1 MKLECSTH
9 ICKYARR
16 QANTH
21 HEGKYVTE
29 SIPPQSC
36 AVPTVLGRLNA
47 AALLTILQKVKS
59 HNLLLNWSHW
69 TQYLTNISSEYHMQ
83 ASTTP
88 VSPWTRGGL
97 ELVQML
103 KLALPTMLT
112 QLLRFINPS
121 ISIMICGHLSR
132 EELDASSLATTLIN
146 VFGLCVDTGFS
157 TAFDTLFAQ
166 VYGSKRRR
174 MLGIFLQRALCVVVV
189 MYTLLAFLHLNIES
203 ILLPLKQDPLI
214 SSLTAEYI
222 KCFLPGLAC
231 DFFFLT
237 INRFLQ
243 AQNIVLPMVY
253 ASVLGT
259 VFNVIAQYTIVVRM
273 GMGLRASAL
282 CLSGAFAI
290 MLLCE
295 VSYVLISRVYMETW
309 TGFDF
314 HAALTNWGLIFRLGI
329 PGLLMISL
337 EEWCFETMTFIA
349 GTMGEIT
356 LGAHAVAFQIQC
368 TIYMIPLG
376 IFTAVNV
383 RVGQKLGAFDPD
395 GARFTYATALKV
407 VPVVALCT
415 GLPIIFL
422 RNKLPYIFTEDIDVC
437 SLASHL
443 LPMLLVCQLCEGF
456 AGVSEAVLLA
466 CGRQSLGA
474 IIIFVGYYC
483 IGMPISLLL
492 AYKSD
497 YGILV
502 AYTIVACRTDWVA
515 ESKQAC
521 RNVSSQQSGVSELLT
536 DDCRR
541 DDGVNP
547 PVEDG
552 LSVVVLSNDDPQC
565 LVTSRP
571 RPGVDKVVEPAP
583 RRCRFESIKRR
594 SKRVPIFV
602 CSVICFWVITAY
614 HSFSK
619 STPTW
624 YNLCI
629 EASQNGTINQPSY
642 CTRMLREA
650 KFIPVL
656 KESY

>member
-1 MKLECSTH
+1 
-9 ICKYARR
+9 
-16 QANTH
+16 
-21 HEGKYVTE
+21 
-29 SIPPQSC
+29 
-36 AVPTVLGRLNA
+36 
-47 AALLTILQKVKS
+47 
-59 HNLLLNWSHW
+59 
-69 TQYLTNISSEYHMQ
+69 MQ
-83 ASTTP
+83 ASITP

-295 VSYVLISRVYMETW
+295 VLYVLISRVYMETW

-314 HAALTNWGLIFRLGI
+314 HAALSNWGLIFRLGI

-337 EEWCFETMTFIA
+337 EEWCFEMMTLIA
-349 GTMGEIT
+349 GELFYPYVGR
-356 LGAHAVAFQIQC
+356 
-368 TIYMIPLG
+368 
-376 IFTAVNV
+376 TASYVIDT
-383 RVGQKLGAFDPD
+383 RRIDCHK
-395 GARFTYATALKV
+395 
-407 VPVVALCT
+407 
-415 GLPIIFL
+415 
-422 RNKLPYIFTEDIDVC
+422 RN
-437 SLASHL
+437 
-443 LPMLLVCQLCEGF
+443 
-456 AGVSEAVLLA
+456 
-466 CGRQSLGA
+466 
-474 IIIFVGYYC
+474 
-483 IGMPISLLL
+483 
-492 AYKSD
+492 
-497 YGILV
+497 
-502 AYTIVACRTDWVA
+502 
-515 ESKQAC
+515 
-521 RNVSSQQSGVSELLT
+521 
-536 DDCRR
+536 
-541 DDGVNP
+541 
-547 PVEDG
+547 G
-552 LSVVVLSNDDPQC
+552 LS
-565 LVTSRP
+565 
-571 RPGVDKVVEPAP
+571 
-583 RRCRFESIKRR
+583 
-594 SKRVPIFV
+594 
-602 CSVICFWVITAY
+602 ICYFQYSDA
-614 HSFSK
+614 
-619 STPTW
+619 
-624 YNLCI
+624 
-629 EASQNGTINQPSY
+629 
-642 CTRMLREA
+642 
-650 KFIPVL
+650 
-656 KESY
+656 